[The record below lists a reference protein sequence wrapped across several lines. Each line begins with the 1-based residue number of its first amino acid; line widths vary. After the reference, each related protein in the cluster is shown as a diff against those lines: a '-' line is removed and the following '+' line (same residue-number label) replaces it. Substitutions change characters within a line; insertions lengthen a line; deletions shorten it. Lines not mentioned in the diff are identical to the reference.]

1 MYRLLKHQQLRKI
14 ISFIVQ
20 YIFKYAL
27 FVLSFFYRKYHP
39 SVDMY
44 TINVYKCLR
53 IKNRIKIYRSI
64 GTENF
69 GSIGSIASKIHRLF
83 FYNSWWLLHVYA
95 MTKPFFRKSLI
106 TLGIYILIAILSTF
120 KDLIVITKWKRYVTA
135 FLIRN
140 CYYHFPVFY

>member
-69 GSIGSIASKIHRLF
+69 GSIGSIASKFTDSFFAIHDGC
-83 FYNSWWLLHVYA
+83 YMY
-95 MTKPFFRKSLI
+95 KP
-106 TLGIYILIAILSTF
+106 
-120 KDLIVITKWKRYVTA
+120 
-135 FLIRN
+135 
-140 CYYHFPVFY
+140 